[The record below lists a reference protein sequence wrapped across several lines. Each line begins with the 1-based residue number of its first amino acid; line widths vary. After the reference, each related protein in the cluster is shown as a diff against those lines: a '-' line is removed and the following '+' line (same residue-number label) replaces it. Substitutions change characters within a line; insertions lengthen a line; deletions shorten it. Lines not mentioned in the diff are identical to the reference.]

1 MMMPDS
7 TRPKSSLRVAQKDI
21 TRRRIRG
28 SARNLFVSRPFE
40 DVSMEEVANDAGVG
54 RTTIYF
60 HYPTKNALLLDLLSE
75 DWERQ
80 AFIFARLATSPDLDR
95 ETLKGWLSK
104 YTEGMRRSRN
114 LFRMYIFALSLHED
128 FGKMLYAHRER
139 LIGLLSE
146 RIPAFTVRTGAA
158 PDQLRAAAASHAIIN
173 HIEHYGGI
181 VVAADTPPEDAEAA
195 TDVLLDDFERFIK
208 GARA

>member
-1 MMMPDS
+1 MPDS

-28 SARNLFVSRPFE
+28 AARNLFVARPFE

-60 HYPTKNALLLDLLSE
+60 HYPTKNALLLDLLGE

-80 AFIFARLATSPDLDR
+80 AFIFGRLATAPALDR
-95 ETLKGWLSK
+95 ETLKGWLKK
-104 YTEGMRRSRN
+104 YTDGMRRSRS

-128 FGKMLYAHRER
+128 FGKMLYAYRER
-139 LIGLLSE
+139 LIGLLGE
-146 RIPAFTVRTGAA
+146 RIPAFTARTGAA
-158 PDQLRAAAASHAIIN
+158 ASQIRAAAASHAMIN
-173 HIEHYGGI
+173 RIEHYGGI
-181 VVAADTPPEDAEAA
+181 VAAPDTPSEDVEAA
-195 TDVLLDDFERFIK
+195 TEVLLDEFERFIK
-208 GARA
+208 SPHA